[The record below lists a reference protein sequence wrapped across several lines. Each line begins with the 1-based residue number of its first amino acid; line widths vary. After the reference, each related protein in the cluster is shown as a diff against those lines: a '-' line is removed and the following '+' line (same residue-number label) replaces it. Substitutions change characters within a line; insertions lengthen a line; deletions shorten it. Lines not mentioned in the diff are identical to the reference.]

1 MAASIEEDKW
11 TTTIKKLFKAGRL
24 TSHQCILY
32 NKEHE
37 AKTVD
42 EKCGCQRP
50 IRHHSF
56 DGTFEGTRPNP
67 RDWNVK
73 DHTKKLQQL
82 IYHSTPSR
90 KVRFSKNSCI
100 QHHET
105 FSLISHLVFTMCL

>member
-1 MAASIEEDKW
+1 MDASIGEDKW
-11 TTTIKKLFKAGRL
+11 TITIQKLFEADRL

-32 NKEHE
+32 HKGYQAHTE
-37 AKTVD
+37 D

-56 DGTFEGTRPNP
+56 DGTFEGTRPESK
-67 RDWNVK
+67 DWDVK
-73 DHTKKLQQL
+73 YHTKKLQKL

-90 KVRFSKNSCI
+90 KVSFSKNSCI